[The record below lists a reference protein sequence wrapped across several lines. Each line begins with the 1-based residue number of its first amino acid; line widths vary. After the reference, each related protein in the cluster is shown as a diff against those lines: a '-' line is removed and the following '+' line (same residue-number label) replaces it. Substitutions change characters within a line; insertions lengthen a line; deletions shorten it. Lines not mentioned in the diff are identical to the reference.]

1 MFDLQEGDL
10 KIAKVLWNIVIPMF
24 LGAFILFGMGIE
36 VPFGFFNIIVTAAL
50 YYAIKLC
57 TDKEK
62 SLMTPFFLF
71 SVGSAVYDAF
81 IQGDAVA
88 HVIPPSIVGW
98 LAARG

>member
-1 MFDLQEGDL
+1 MFTLQDGDL

-57 TDKEK
+57 TVSND
-62 SLMTPFFLF
+62 SIL
-71 SVGSAVYDAF
+71 SVLSRFCSVRR
-81 IQGDAVA
+81 V
-88 HVIPPSIVGW
+88 HT
-98 LAARG
+98 R